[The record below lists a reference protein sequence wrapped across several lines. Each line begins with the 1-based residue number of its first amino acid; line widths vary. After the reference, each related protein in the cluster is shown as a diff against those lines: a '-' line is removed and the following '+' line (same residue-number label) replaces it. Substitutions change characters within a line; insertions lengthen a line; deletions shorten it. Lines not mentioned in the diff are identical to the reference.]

1 MAKEVK
7 EIKEVK
13 ETKKVAPTN
22 SPLPSVQPIGD
33 DEIGAPEIAK
43 MLGVDAREFRSFLR
57 AKKRNMELEKGTRY
71 AWKRGSEEVEAI
83 MEEYKAYKKD
93 KPVRESKGK
102 KEKIAKKKAKEVE
115 EELIDTDLEA
125 DENEVEEI
133 DLDIEL

>member
-1 MAKEVK
+1 MA
-7 EIKEVK
+7 KEVK
-13 ETKKVAPTN
+13 ETKKVAPMN

-57 AKKRNMELEKGTRY
+57 AKKRNMEVEKGTRY
-71 AWKRGSEEVEAI
+71 AWKRDSEEVEAL

-93 KPVRESKGK
+93 KPVRKPKEK

-125 DENEVEEI
+125 DEVEEI

>member
-7 EIKEVK
+7 EVKEVK
-13 ETKKVAPTN
+13 ETKKVAPMN

-43 MLGVDAREFRSFLR
+43 MLGVDAPEFRSFLR
-57 AKKRNMELEKGTRY
+57 AKKRDMEIEKGTRY
-71 AWKRGSEEVEAI
+71 AWKRDSEEVEAL

-93 KPVRESKGK
+93 KPVREPKEK
-102 KEKIAKKKAKEVE
+102 KEKKAKEEAKKVE

-125 DENEVEEI
+125 DEVEEI

>member
-1 MAKEVK
+1 MA
-7 EIKEVK
+7 KEVK
-13 ETKKVAPTN
+13 ETKKVAPMN

-43 MLGVDAREFRSFLR
+43 MLEVDAREFRSFLR
-57 AKKRNMELEKGTRY
+57 AKKRDMETEKGTRY
-71 AWKRGSEEVEAI
+71 AWKRDSEEVEAL

-93 KPVRESKGK
+93 KPVREPKEK
-102 KEKIAKKKAKEVE
+102 KEKIAKKKAKEIE

-125 DENEVEEI
+125 EEVTEI

>member
-1 MAKEVK
+1 MA
-7 EIKEVK
+7 KEVK
-13 ETKKVAPTN
+13 ETKKAALMN

-57 AKKRNMELEKGTRY
+57 AKKRNMEVEKGTRY
-71 AWKRGSEEVEAI
+71 AWKRDSEEVEAL

-93 KPVRESKGK
+93 KPVREPKEK
-102 KEKIAKKKAKEVE
+102 KEKKAKKEAKKVE

-125 DENEVEEI
+125 DEVEEI

>member
-1 MAKEVK
+1 MA
-7 EIKEVK
+7 KEVK
-13 ETKKVAPTN
+13 ETKKAAPMN

-57 AKKRNMELEKGTRY
+57 AKKRNMEVDKGTRY
-71 AWKRGSEEVEAI
+71 AWKRGSEEVEAL
-83 MEEYKAYKKD
+83 MEEYKAYKKS
-93 KPVRESKGK
+93 KPVREPKEK
-102 KEKIAKKKAKEVE
+102 KEKIAKKKAKEIE

-125 DENEVEEI
+125 EEVTEI

>member
-7 EIKEVK
+7 EVK
-13 ETKKVAPTN
+13 EAKKAAPMN

-57 AKKRNMELEKGTRY
+57 AKKRNMETEKGTRY
-71 AWKRGSEEVEAI
+71 AWKRDSEEVEAL

-93 KPVRESKGK
+93 KPVREPKEK
-102 KEKIAKKKAKEVE
+102 KEKKAKKGAKKVE
-115 EELIDTDLEA
+115 GELIHRSRS
-125 DENEVEEI
+125 
-133 DLDIEL
+133 

>member
-1 MAKEVK
+1 MA
-7 EIKEVK
+7 KEVK
-13 ETKKVAPTN
+13 ETKKAAPMN

-57 AKKRNMELEKGTRY
+57 AKKRDMEVEKGTRY
-71 AWKRGSEEVEAI
+71 AWKRDSEEVEAL

-93 KPVRESKGK
+93 KPVREPKEK
-102 KEKIAKKKAKEVE
+102 KEKKAKKEAKKVE

-125 DENEVEEI
+125 DEADEVEEI